1 MITDTYQFNTEELS
15 VINKRE
21 RTEEDY
27 PVPVTTGV
35 GDCLN
40 LNDYVVRHPE
50 STFFSKVEGSDAE
63 RLGVRQGDILVID
76 RSLAPRHNGLVIAWV
91 EAEYQVC
98 RLLKEQGGWVLEQG
112 SSKQVPIKFGE
123 NFHSPVWGC
132 VTHVIHAV

>member
-1 MITDTYQFNTEELS
+1 MITDTYQFKTENFSL
-15 VINKRE
+15 INRGETKK
-21 RTEEDY
+21 EDY
-27 PVPVTTGV
+27 PTSVTNGV

-50 STFFSKVEGSDAE
+50 STFFSKAEGSDAE

-76 RSLAPRHNGLVIAWV
+76 RSLAPRHNCLVIARV
-91 EAEYQVC
+91 EAEYMVC
-98 RLLKEQGGWVLEQG
+98 RLLKEQGGWVLEYG

-123 NFHSPVWGC
+123 SFNSPVWGC